1 MEGLDKKGAVGTAG
15 GASGFGETDLEKM
28 RSSIQLLVQHT
39 GPLGTC
45 MDYIQEDVSLMTA
58 ELHKWEEDCRKYE
71 AEYEE
76 AKRKTK
82 ESLHPLKLELAEVN
96 DQVRSDSSLH
106 QWVFYVI
113 IIILLLLLLFFIFS
127 IVLV

>member
-1 MEGLDKKGAVGTAG
+1 MGTAG

-106 QWVFYVI
+106 QWLFM
-113 IIILLLLLLFFIFS
+113 LLLVFIYNMIVIFFLS
-127 IVLV
+127 GRSLK